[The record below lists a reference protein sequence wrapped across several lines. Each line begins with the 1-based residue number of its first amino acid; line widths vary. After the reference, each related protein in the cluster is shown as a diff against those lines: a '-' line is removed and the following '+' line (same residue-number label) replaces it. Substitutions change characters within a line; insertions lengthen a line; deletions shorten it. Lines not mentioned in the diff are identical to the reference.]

1 VPPEDGWNAFHVRR
15 FYGPETRNGP
25 CSGGKYHQIVTRN
38 YKNIF
43 IIKLSFARWA
53 GCPIVKI
60 KFHLSA
66 AVAPVVL
73 MLASCGPQ
81 LDMTSV
87 PMSSGAVAKSD
98 GSLAGNIHS
107 QVNAHRGAIGKPSL
121 PRHAG
126 LDRMAQ
132 QHSEFMMRNRDK
144 IEGGLSHYGFE
155 ERAMA
160 AQRLMSMSN
169 VAENI
174 ATCSGGFTSPTS
186 TLVEAWKNSSGHA
199 MNMKNNWDAT
209 GVGVAVAPDGTVFA
223 TQIFAT
229 QSQSHMAMTDRLR
242 QF

>member
-1 VPPEDGWNAFHVRR
+1 MKTN
-15 FYGPETRNGP
+15 FY
-25 CSGGKYHQIVTRN
+25 
-38 YKNIF
+38 
-43 IIKLSFARWA
+43 
-53 GCPIVKI
+53 
-60 KFHLSA
+60 LSA

-87 PMSSGAVAKSD
+87 PMSSGSPSKGD

-107 QVNAHRGAIGKPSL
+107 QVNAHRGAIGKTSL

-126 LDRMAQ
+126 LDRLAQ
-132 QHSEFMMRNRDK
+132 QHSEFMVRNRDK
-144 IEGGLSHYGFE
+144 IEGGLTHYGFE

-174 ATCSGGFTSPTS
+174 ATCSGGFSSPTS
-186 TLVEAWKNSSGHA
+186 TLVNAWKNSSGHA
-199 MNMKNNWDAT
+199 KNMKSNWDVT

-223 TQIFAT
+223 TQIFAS
-229 QSQSHMAMTDRLR
+229 QSQSHMAMTDRMR

>member
-1 VPPEDGWNAFHVRR
+1 MKTN
-15 FYGPETRNGP
+15 FY
-25 CSGGKYHQIVTRN
+25 
-38 YKNIF
+38 
-43 IIKLSFARWA
+43 
-53 GCPIVKI
+53 
-60 KFHLSA
+60 LSA

-81 LDMTSV
+81 LDTTSV
-87 PMSSGAVAKSD
+87 PMSSGTTSKSD
-98 GSLAGNIHS
+98 GSLAGSIHS
-107 QVNAHRGAIGKPSL
+107 QVNAHRGAIGKASL

-126 LDRMAQ
+126 LDQLAQ

-144 IEGGLSHYGFE
+144 IKGGLSHYGFE
-155 ERAMA
+155 ERALA

-186 TLVEAWKNSSGHA
+186 TLVEAWKKSSGHA
-199 MNMKNNWDAT
+199 MNMKSHWDAT

-229 QSQSHMAMTDRLR
+229 QSHSHMAMTERMR

>member
-1 VPPEDGWNAFHVRR
+1 MKSNFCVF
-15 FYGPETRNGP
+15 
-25 CSGGKYHQIVTRN
+25 
-38 YKNIF
+38 
-43 IIKLSFARWA
+43 
-53 GCPIVKI
+53 
-60 KFHLSA
+60 A
-66 AVAPVVL
+66 AVGPVVL
-73 MLASCGPQ
+73 MLASCGPK

-98 GSLAGNIHS
+98 GSLAGNLHS
-107 QVNAHRGAIGKPSL
+107 QVNAHRGAIGKSSL

-126 LDRMAQ
+126 LDRLAQ

-144 IEGGLSHYGFE
+144 IEGGGLSHYGFE

-160 AQRLMSMSN
+160 AQRLMNMSN

-174 ATCSGGFTSPTS
+174 ATCSGGFSSPTS
-186 TLVEAWKNSSGHA
+186 TLVNAWKNSSGHA
-199 MNMKNNWDAT
+199 MNMKSNWDAT

-229 QSQSHMAMTDRLR
+229 QSHSHMAMTDRLR

>member
-1 VPPEDGWNAFHVRR
+1 MKTNFCVF
-15 FYGPETRNGP
+15 
-25 CSGGKYHQIVTRN
+25 
-38 YKNIF
+38 
-43 IIKLSFARWA
+43 
-53 GCPIVKI
+53 
-60 KFHLSA
+60 A
-66 AVAPVVL
+66 AVSPVVL
-73 MLASCGPQ
+73 MLASCGPR
-81 LDMTSV
+81 LDVTSV
-87 PMSSGAVAKSD
+87 PMSSVAISKSD

-126 LDRMAQ
+126 LDGLAQ
-132 QHSEFMMRNRDK
+132 QHSEFMMRNRDRIK
-144 IEGGLSHYGFE
+144 GGLSHYGFE

-174 ATCSGGFTSPTS
+174 ATCSGGFNSPTS

-229 QSQSHMAMTDRLR
+229 QSHSHMAMTDRMR